1 MAFFDQY
8 ASRLNEAAIKH
19 LSDGLCT
26 YHPVPNA
33 ADVLD
38 VPYQFDNDFEVI
50 DENGLGR
57 KVKTLLVPVAKVGE
71 VDRRAEF
78 TVNGRRWR
86 YGSIVE
92 DDGAF
97 VRIEV
102 T

>member
-8 ASRLNEAAIKH
+8 ANRLNEAVVKH

-26 YHPVPNA
+26 YHPGTGP
-33 ADVLD
+33 DVLD
-38 VPYQFDNDFEVI
+38 VPYQFENEFEVI
-50 DENGLGR
+50 DENGIGR
-57 KVKTLLVPVAKVGE
+57 RVKTLLLPVAMVGD

-78 TVNGRRWR
+78 TVSGKRWR
-86 YGSIVE
+86 YNGPVE

-102 T
+102 V